1 MTRGLRCMVFHMYIT
16 YCVIHISHYITYCVN
31 VYRSKDWMPNYI
43 DNNCTTSVK
52 SRSPAVLAGIVD
64 TVEGTGGTVLLNR
77 FGIIFRL

>member
-1 MTRGLRCMVFHMYIT
+1 
-16 YCVIHISHYITYCVN
+16 
-31 VYRSKDWMPNYI
+31 MPNYI

>member
-1 MTRGLRCMVFHMYIT
+1 MYIT

-43 DNNCTTSVK
+43 DNNCTISVK

-64 TVEGTGGTVLLNR
+64 TALWGGQ
-77 FGIIFRL
+77 GAQSC